1 MRKTMFQKFI
11 DMKISLPTLVGWLVA
26 LVGATATVSS
36 MYGEQKQ
43 KLLYLAE
50 RQTKIEL
57 ALDRIESS
65 QTNLLTTIARI
76 EVEWRGRIS
85 PTPSARTKK

>member
-1 MRKTMFQKFI
+1 MFQKFV
-11 DMKISLPTLVGWLVA
+11 DVKVSLVNIIGWAVA
-26 LVGATATVSS
+26 IIGATATISS

-57 ALDRIESS
+57 YLDRIEAS
-65 QTNLLTTIARI
+65 QANLITMIARL
-76 EVEWRGRIS
+76 EVEMRKPAVVLPATRS
-85 PTPSARTKK
+85 SK